1 MPERLIQSYMDIIA
15 WISLSTILI
24 LINTISINS
33 LYMTIA
39 KTEAVAIYSQVN
51 DAGYL
56 AETLN
61 ASIKISIK
69 SFTNNILIYLEDNSI
84 IININSMS
92 FTFKSD
98 VKFKKIILETN
109 KHYTFSYIDN
119 YIVVSEG

>member
-1 MPERLIQSYMDIIA
+1 
-15 WISLSTILI
+15 
-24 LINTISINS
+24 
-33 LYMTIA
+33 MTIA